1 MPKAK
6 QQALPQFKNN
16 KGLIIVNITHN
27 ESGLKETI
35 RTIANVATVVI
46 SFCLLILTVKQ
57 LGWI

>member
-1 MPKAK
+1 MKGQPPN
-6 QQALPQFKNN
+6 LKNN
-16 KGLIIVNITHN
+16 RGVVVINIYD
-27 ESGLKETI
+27 SGGIKETI